1 MGQGHPRFAGASP
14 LFRRPLMGTRR
25 MLISLVRRDRPD
37 WTDKECVRWLARH
50 IDELKKYLR
59 AQTGDW
65 IRQELMLH
73 NIDE

>member
-1 MGQGHPRFAGASP
+1 
-14 LFRRPLMGTRR
+14 MGTRR
-25 MLISLVRRDRPD
+25 MLISLVQRDQPT

-65 IRQELMLH
+65 IRQELMLR
-73 NIDE
+73 DFDDK

>member
-1 MGQGHPRFAGASP
+1 
-14 LFRRPLMGTRR
+14 